1 MDHVTCCIADRARS
15 RRVSTLARSVFTVF
29 AAVAVAAVATLGFVP
44 GAAVAAE
51 TTTTTTAT
59 TTPPAPPND
68 ARSNAQ
74 AITGF
79 PEVLS
84 GTTVGATVEANEPGG
99 GCASGTTSSVWYTL
113 RSASAQRVAVDLAAS
128 GALEAGV
135 SVYHVL
141 RSQLGEVECQ
151 ATDAH
156 GKASLSFKASQNGV
170 YLIRVAARSGS
181 QLAAFKLTVFLPT
194 PAVRPPGVP
203 LPSGGASGRVD
214 PIQNV
219 NAAYAVT
226 LHSGVSYLINLAEE
240 SGGGCVRGALF
251 APGTSSF
258 EGGSSVV
265 HIGCGGYR
273 LFTPG
278 AGQGGRYSFEVTPE
292 GRGVHRFHIDVAR
305 ADSSETAPGLP
316 LGNYAVGRGRLDGRG
331 VRVLR
336 LYRMQVTSHSNLT
349 LKLKAPESVEFNL
362 QLRSENGNVI
372 ECQCGDSG
380 SQTLQHQLKPGRYYA
395 VVSVRGGSSG
405 NFTLVRE
412 SRTITTT
419 RLSFASSSV
428 AAGQAD
434 NIDVKVSPAESG
446 PVAVEIE
453 RFDPVFGWQFYRESR
468 ALVSDGSASV
478 PFTPPT
484 VGRWR
489 ANATYGGSRTASPSA
504 VGFAYLTAS

>member
-15 RRVSTLARSVFTVF
+15 TRTSGRALNAFTTI

-44 GAAVAAE
+44 RAAVAAE
-51 TTTTTTAT
+51 TTTTTTT
-59 TTPPAPPND
+59 TTTTPAPPND
-68 ARSNAQ
+68 ARANAQ
-74 AITGF
+74 AIMGF

-84 GTTVGATVEANEPGG
+84 GTTVGATVEPNEPGG
-99 GCASGTTSSVWYTL
+99 GCASGTTSSVWYSL

-141 RSQLGEVECQ
+141 RSQLNEVECQ
-151 ATDAH
+151 ATDSH
-156 GKASLSFKASQNGV
+156 GKAALSFKASQNGV

-194 PAVRPPGVP
+194 PAVRPPGVA
-203 LPSGGASGRVD
+203 LPGGGASGRVD

-226 LHSGVSYLINLAEE
+226 LHAGVSYLINLADE
-240 SGGGCVRGALF
+240 GGGCARGELF
-251 APGTSSF
+251 APGTRSF
-258 EGGSSVV
+258 EGSSSVLHV
-265 HIGCGGYR
+265 GCGGYR

-278 AGQGGRYSFEVTPE
+278 PSQGGRYSFEVTPE
-292 GRGVHRFHIDVAR
+292 GRGVHRFHIEVAR
-305 ADSSETAPGLP
+305 ADSSETAPGLA
-316 LGNYAVGRGRLDGRG
+316 LGNYGVGRGRLDGKG

-349 LKLKAPESVEFNL
+349 LKLKAPNSAEFNL

-372 ECQCGDSG
+372 ECQCGSSG
-380 SQTLQHQLKPGRYYA
+380 SQTLAHQLKPGRYYA
-395 VVSVRGGSSG
+395 VVSVRGSSSG

-419 RLSFASSSV
+419 RLSFTSSSV
-428 AAGQAD
+428 AAGQPD
-434 NIDVKVSPAESG
+434 DIDVKVSPAESG

-453 RFDPVFGWQFYRESR
+453 RFDPVFGWQFYSESH
-468 ALVSDGSASV
+468 ASVSDGSASV
-478 PFTPPT
+478 PFTPPS

-504 VGFAYLTAS
+504 VGFSYLSAS

>member
-1 MDHVTCCIADRARS
+1 MDHVTCCIADRTRS
-15 RRVSTLARSVFTVF
+15 TRAGGRALNAFTIV
-29 AAVAVAAVATLGFVP
+29 ATVAVAAVATLGFAP

-51 TTTTTTAT
+51 TTTTTTT
-59 TTPPAPPND
+59 TTTPAPPND
-68 ARSNAQ
+68 ARANAQ

-84 GTTVGATVEANEPGG
+84 GTLVGATGEPNEPS
-99 GCASGTTSSVWYTL
+99 GCGVGPDSVWYSL
-113 RSASAQRVAVDLAAS
+113 RSASKQRVAIDLAAS

-135 SVYHVL
+135 SVYHLL
-141 RSQLGEVECQ
+141 RSQPNEVECQ

-156 GKASLSFKASQNGV
+156 GKASLSFNASQNGV
-170 YLIRVAARSGS
+170 YLIRVAAKFGS
-181 QLAAFKLTVFLPT
+181 QLAPFKLTVFLPT

-203 LPSGGASGRVD
+203 LPSEGASGRVD

-226 LHSGVSYLINLAEE
+226 LHAGVSYLINLGTAR
-240 SGGGCVRGALF
+240 GGGCVRGELF
-251 APGTSSF
+251 APGTGSF
-258 EGGSSVV
+258 EDGSPLL

-278 AGQGGRYSFEVTPE
+278 PGQGGRYSFQVTPE

-305 ADSSETAPGLP
+305 ADSSETAPGLA
-316 LGNYAVGRGRLDGRG
+316 LGNYGVARGRLDGRG
-331 VRVLR
+331 TRVLR
-336 LYRMQVTSHSNLT
+336 LYRMQITSHSNLT
-349 LKLKAPESVEFNL
+349 LKLKAPSSAEFNL

-372 ECQCGDSG
+372 ECQCGESG
-380 SQTLQHQLKPGRYYA
+380 SQTLAHQLKSGRYYA
-395 VVSVRGGSSG
+395 VVSVRGSSAG

-419 RLSFASSSV
+419 RLSFNESSV
-428 AAGQAD
+428 AAGQQD

-453 RFDPVFGWQFYRESR
+453 RFDPVFGWQFYRQSN
-468 ALVSDGSASV
+468 ALASGGSASV
-478 PFTPPT
+478 SFTPPS

-489 ANATYGGSRTASPSA
+489 ANAISA
-504 VGFAYLTAS
+504 APPRPAA